1 MKKPNI
7 TITQKPKKGKYKISN
22 PLSHETTN
30 LSLKPKDLEMI
41 DNQSISS
48 INSNQINLPN
58 KLTSLCSFNK
68 RSLKKKLQ
76 LKRSRSRDFCSV
88 TSYVQNQNQSNNN
101 NQRNFQF
108 SDFQVGNRTTSEQ
121 QFSSPA
127 TIRTI
132 STNVENSSSL
142 ATSISPANR
151 HRLSLKNVSSP
162 RNSPILLQNSS
173 NNLRTRSFDLLQES
187 RNLRLKDV
195 DTISTTMS
203 GSTSIKNDDPNRNVY
218 YQPQNGSILQAA
230 KRKSVVFDTESL
242 RRERNSNINNQ
253 NHSTGSTL
261 TLASTSTGTTIA
273 GSRILRSGFWSVC
286 IASKS

>member
-1 MKKPNI
+1 MKKP
-7 TITQKPKKGKYKISN
+7 KGKYKISN

-88 TSYVQNQNQSNNN
+88 TSYVQNRSQSNNN
-101 NQRNFQF
+101 NPNTNPSTNFQF

-121 QFSSPA
+121 QFCSPA

-142 ATSISPANR
+142 ASTSISPANR
-151 HRLSLKNVSSP
+151 HKLSLKNVSP
-162 RNSPILLQNSS
+162 RNSPILLQNSQ

-203 GSTSIKNDDPNRNVY
+203 GSTSIKNDDPNKNVY
-218 YQPQNGSILQAA
+218 YQPQNGSILQVA

-242 RRERNSNINNQ
+242 RRERNINNNNNNQ

-286 IASKS
+286 IASEL